1 VKGEICFYLVCR
13 DGEHSSLQWR
23 FERFCVEGGDCG
35 QLMFLVS
42 PRMGADGL
50 GQLMEFGDF
59 LSQDYNQLRITEAIR
74 CTIEWV

>member
-1 VKGEICFYLVCR
+1 
-13 DGEHSSLQWR
+13 
-23 FERFCVEGGDCG
+23 
-35 QLMFLVS
+35 MFLVS